1 MSKFVIKGGKT
12 LSGKVRINGAK
23 NSAVAIIAA
32 TVLIK
37 EECTLD
43 EVPAIRDVENLLK
56 IIKELGAQVERNG
69 HQVKINCQDINMNS
83 LDQEAV
89 CAMRSSIL
97 LMGPFL
103 SRFKSITINEPGGC
117 LIGNRPLDTHFVALE
132 QLGGQIKRNNGN
144 YTITTEGL
152 KGANIILPEFSVTAT
167 ENVIMAAV
175 LAQGKTIVKIA
186 AAEPHVQD
194 LIEFLNKAGAKIKGA
209 GTHTLEIEGVKQLKG
224 VEHTIISDMIEAGT
238 FAVAAA
244 VTKGKVRIENINP
257 DHLDMVTLKLKEAGV
272 KIEVGSDF
280 MEVDGNVKLKAIKK
294 LQTLPYPGF
303 PSDLEAPFGVLAT
316 QCEGETLIQEV
327 IYEGRLGY
335 VKELAKM
342 GAQANVL
349 DPHRVVITG
358 PTPLKGQE
366 IKSLDLRAGATLIIA
381 GLMAEGETIIND
393 AEIIDRGYEKIEERL
408 VNLGAEIKRTES

>member
-1 MSKFVIKGGKT
+1 M
-12 LSGKVRINGAK
+12 SGKVRINGAK